1 MKWGYVGL
9 RRAYTLMRRAMPN
22 ARGFRPFRANIGSAI
37 PIFPNFTFVN
47 IKLHSYQ
54 LEFVFP
60 FRIAHGTRTHTE
72 ALFVELESDGITAYG
87 EATFPPYLSYTKAV
101 AVESLSRVD
110 ISSLVNSVGT
120 VIDPRESLL
129 PYLDMEPPALA
140 ALDMALWTL
149 KAKSEKTT
157 IGALL
162 GIRDDFATP
171 RTYTISVCDREEMSM
186 RLGHGRSKGF
196 SFFKLKLDGVHDR
209 QMIKDFRALS
219 NAPFAVDAN
228 QAWTDTGYALEI
240 SRELEHQGCVL
251 IEQPF
256 HRDDL
261 VNTEA
266 LGAQLSIPLIADEA
280 CQRYEHI
287 DRVLGHFSGIN
298 VKLQKCGGI
307 SQAYKMIGYA
317 KSQGLKILIGC
328 MSESIIGCS
337 AGEAL
342 SPLCDWNDLDGSY
355 LVKEVPFGN

>member
-1 MKWGYVGL
+1 
-9 RRAYTLMRRAMPN
+9 MPHTT
-22 ARGFRPFRANIGSAI
+22 GFRPFRADMLAAI
-37 PIFPNFTFVN
+37 PIFPNFIFVN
-47 IKLHSYQ
+47 IKLHPYQ

-87 EATFPPYLSYTKAV
+87 EATFPPYLPYTRIIAE
-101 AVESLSRVD
+101 ESLSRVD
-110 ISSLVNSVGT
+110 LRSLVSPAGRI
-120 VIDPRESLL
+120 IDPRESLL
-129 PYLDMEPPALA
+129 PYLHMEPPALA

-149 KAKSEKTT
+149 KAKSEETN
-157 IGALL
+157 IGTLL
-162 GIRDDFATP
+162 GITETFAAP

-196 SFFKLKLDGVHDR
+196 SFFKLKLDGLHDR
-209 QMIKDFRALS
+209 QMISDYRALC

-228 QAWTDTGYALEI
+228 QAWTDAGYALEI

-251 IEQPF
+251 IEQPL

-261 VNTEA
+261 AHTQA

-280 CQRYEHI
+280 CQRFEDI
-287 DRVLGHFSGIN
+287 DKVKGHFFGIN

-307 SQAYKMIGYA
+307 SQAYKMIQYA
-317 KSQGLKILIGC
+317 KSQGLNVLIGC

-355 LVKEVPFGN
+355 LVKEVPFAN